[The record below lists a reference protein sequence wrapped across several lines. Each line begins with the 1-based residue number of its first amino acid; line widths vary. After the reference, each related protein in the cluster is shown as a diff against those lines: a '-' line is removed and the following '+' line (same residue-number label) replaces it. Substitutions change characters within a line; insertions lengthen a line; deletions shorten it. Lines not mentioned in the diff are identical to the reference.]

1 MAAIPGKWSCGSCLV
16 KYHKQFSD
24 DAPLIH
30 LRVKN
35 MFLAFLLRNTSHS
48 VMLICLE
55 HSIPLLLMFHFRM
68 QRPWDLIGCQNNKIR
83 PSKRSVD
90 PEHQQYPEHRG
101 HFLGGGPK
109 RGLLMCARLG
119 AISCGLGLGVSA
131 GNGCVYK
138 RRAQQPRGSAPPKQ
152 VVSRA
157 ARCCRGKATTHL
169 TKSMLGKL
177 T

>member
-1 MAAIPGKWSCGSCLV
+1 MGTPRVSGGHPKGTLSKHYLWELQWVFQGSPVDTPRVRYPNNTCGSSNGYSKGLRWTPQGYAIQTIFVGAPVGTPRVSGGHPKGTLSKHYLWLCGMAAIPGKWSCGSCLV

-68 QRPWDLIGCQNNKIR
+68 QRP
-83 PSKRSVD
+83 
-90 PEHQQYPEHRG
+90 
-101 HFLGGGPK
+101 
-109 RGLLMCARLG
+109 
-119 AISCGLGLGVSA
+119 
-131 GNGCVYK
+131 
-138 RRAQQPRGSAPPKQ
+138 
-152 VVSRA
+152 
-157 ARCCRGKATTHL
+157 
-169 TKSMLGKL
+169 
-177 T
+177 